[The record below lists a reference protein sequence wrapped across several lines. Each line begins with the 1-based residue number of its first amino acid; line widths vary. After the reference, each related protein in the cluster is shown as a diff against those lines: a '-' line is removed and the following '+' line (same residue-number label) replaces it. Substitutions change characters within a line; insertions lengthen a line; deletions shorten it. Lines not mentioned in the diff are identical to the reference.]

1 MDKKETESD
10 VKKTW
15 AEEYKKKQEQDRKKD
30 WSDWQKLFE
39 QQQFDAF
46 VKERMRL
53 SKETD
58 KEKKQVLKI
67 NILLYNFSEIWKQR
81 KRNQKGKRDIWKT

>member
-30 WSDWQKLFE
+30 WSDWQKLFD

-58 KEKKQVLKI
+58 KEKK
-67 NILLYNFSEIWKQR
+67 
-81 KRNQKGKRDIWKT
+81 